1 MVNFYINNVFLITVI
16 VMGAFLGIPV
26 LGLIVLRKIGLSY
39 DERAD
44 IRNKLVTLSGV
55 LLVAGFI
62 LPLVLAIL
70 LAIFP
75 SIVNG
80 FKPFAI
86 YVIGGL
92 VLNLIYMNYKRF
104 KLVKSEGMSTLSVE
118 GKSEELKEK
127 LAEYKFNMIINLVLI
142 AYLAVLLDSSVFSL

>member
-1 MVNFYINNVFLITVI
+1 MVSFYINNAFLITVI
-16 VMGAFLGIPV
+16 VMGAFLGIPI

-70 LAIFP
+70 LTIFP
-75 SIVNG
+75 SIITG
-80 FKPFAI
+80 IKP
-86 YVIGGL
+86 YVIYIIGAL
-92 VLNLIYMNYKRF
+92 VLELIYTNYKRF
-104 KLVKSEGMSTLSVE
+104 KLVQSEGLTNLSTE
-118 GKSEELKEK
+118 GKTEEIEDK
-127 LAEYKFNMIINLVLI
+127 LAEYKFHMIINLVLI
-142 AYLAVLLDSSVFSL
+142 AYLAVLLDSSVFGL

>member
-1 MVNFYINNVFLITVI
+1 
-16 VMGAFLGIPV
+16 MGAFLGIPV

-142 AYLAVLLDSSVFSL
+142 AYLAVLLDSSVFGL

>member
-1 MVNFYINNVFLITVI
+1 MVSFYINNAFLITVI
-16 VMGAFLGIPV
+16 VMGAFLGIPI

-70 LAIFP
+70 LTIFP
-75 SIVNG
+75 SIITG
-80 FKPFAI
+80 IKP
-86 YVIGGL
+86 YVIYIIGAL
-92 VLNLIYMNYKRF
+92 VLELIYTNYKRF
-104 KLVKSEGMSTLSVE
+104 KLVKSEGLTNLSTE
-118 GKSEELKEK
+118 GKTEEIEDK
-127 LAEYKFNMIINLVLI
+127 LAEYKFHMIINLVLI
-142 AYLAVLLDSSVFSL
+142 AYLAVLLDSSVFGL

>member
-86 YVIGGL
+86 YVIG
-92 VLNLIYMNYKRF
+92 VWY
-104 KLVKSEGMSTLSVE
+104 
-118 GKSEELKEK
+118 
-127 LAEYKFNMIINLVLI
+127 
-142 AYLAVLLDSSVFSL
+142 